1 MLSRGPVISLL
12 AIIIL
17 ISFCAL
23 PGCTSIRT
31 ADTHNTTIAV
41 KEYNAWIL
49 EQKQFD
55 RQVRS
60 DLQRISTDT
69 TTYNTEI
76 AASAPDLALIRQN
89 VADEKQLLDSWGT
102 ELARLNFAADAF
114 EKNTSV
120 LTYDNNP
127 KAKQEIALMVQ
138 YMKIYTVSMGN
149 AQQHLIDYTNNAG
162 LYVAPDD
169 PDYWNDAY
177 LQSSMNARQ
186 LAASSLSDGDTALVN
201 MTTQAQLLQQSQ

>member
-17 ISFCAL
+17 ISFCVL

-31 ADTHNTTIAV
+31 ADTHNTTVAI

-49 EQKQFD
+49 EQKQFG

-60 DLQRISTDT
+60 DLQRISADT
-69 TTYNTEI
+69 TTYNTQI
-76 AASAPDLALIRQN
+76 ASTTPDLALIRQN
-89 VADEKQLLDSWGT
+89 VADEKQLLDAWGN
-102 ELARLNFAADAF
+102 ELVKLNFATDSL
-114 EKNTSV
+114 EKNTSA
-120 LTYDNNP
+120 LTYENNP
-127 KAKQEIALMVQ
+127 KAKQEIAFVIQ
-138 YMKIYTVSMGN
+138 YMRIYTVSMGN

-177 LQSSMNARQ
+177 LQATMQARQ
-186 LAASSLSDGDTALVN
+186 LATSSLSDGDNALVN
-201 MTTQAQLLQQSQ
+201 MTTQAELLQQSQ

>member
-12 AIIIL
+12 AMIIL
-17 ISFCAL
+17 ISFCVL
-23 PGCTSIRT
+23 SGCTSIRT

-41 KEYNAWIL
+41 KEYNSWII

-60 DLQRISTDT
+60 DLQRISADT
-69 TTYNTEI
+69 TTYNMQI
-76 AASAPDLALIRQN
+76 ASNTTDLSLIRQN
-89 VADEKQLLDSWGT
+89 VADEKQLLDAWGN
-102 ELARLNFAADAF
+102 ELVKLNFAADSF
-114 EKNTSV
+114 EKNTSA
-120 LTYDNNP
+120 LTYGNNP
-127 KAKQEIALMVQ
+127 KANQEIAFMVQ
-138 YMKIYTVSMGN
+138 YMRIYTVSMGN

-177 LQSSMNARQ
+177 LQSAMNARQ
-186 LAASSLSDGDTALVN
+186 LATSSLSDGDGALVN
-201 MTTQAQLLQQSQ
+201 MTAQGQLLQQSQ